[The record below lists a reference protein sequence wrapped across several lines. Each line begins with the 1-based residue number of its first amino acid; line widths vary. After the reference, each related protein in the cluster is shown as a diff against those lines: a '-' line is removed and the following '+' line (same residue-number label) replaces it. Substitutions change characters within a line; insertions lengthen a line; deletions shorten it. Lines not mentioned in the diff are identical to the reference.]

1 MKDDQLIDRL
11 RELDPASPDRVA
23 AASHGADETRRQI
36 LAHRVDE
43 LAIRRHE
50 RRHRLGVTVA
60 AALVAAALL
69 VPLFLLLPL
78 GEDGGRLG
86 GTPAPTSPV
95 SPSPSRTDSPSP
107 TDKQSPTGP
116 AGAIAVTAP
125 ARNATVTSP
134 VTISGTA
141 DVFEATVS
149 IRILD
154 EAGNVL
160 AETFTTATCG
170 TGCRGD
176 YTIDVP
182 FAVHAEQPGVIQ
194 VYEVSAMDGS
204 RINTV
209 RIPVTLVPD
218 RVGAIE
224 VLTPQPNTAVTSPV
238 TVSGTADVFEAVVS
252 IRIIDEMNNVIA
264 ETSTMATCGSG
275 CRGDYSEPV
284 RFVVDREQVGRIV
297 VFEYSAKDGSMINV
311 VRIPV
316 TLAPRS

>member
-1 MKDDQLIDRL
+1 M
-11 RELDPASPDRVA
+11 
-23 AASHGADETRRQI
+23 
-36 LAHRVDE
+36 
-43 LAIRRHE
+43 
-50 RRHRLGVTVA
+50 
-60 AALVAAALL
+60 
-69 VPLFLLLPL
+69 
-78 GEDGGRLG
+78 
-86 GTPAPTSPV
+86 
-95 SPSPSRTDSPSP
+95 
-107 TDKQSPTGP
+107 
-116 AGAIAVTAP
+116 TAP
-125 ARNATVTSP
+125 ERNATVTSP

-141 DVFEATVS
+141 DVFEASVT

-154 EAGNVL
+154 EAGNVV

-176 YTIDVP
+176 YSIDVP
-182 FAVHAEQPGVIQ
+182 FRVRAEQPGVIQ

-224 VLTPQPNTAVTSPV
+224 VISPQPNTAVTSPV

-284 RFVVDREQVGRIV
+284 RFAVDREQVGRIV
-297 VFEYSAKDGSMINV
+297 VFEYSAKDGSMIDV

-316 TLAPRS
+316 TLVPRI